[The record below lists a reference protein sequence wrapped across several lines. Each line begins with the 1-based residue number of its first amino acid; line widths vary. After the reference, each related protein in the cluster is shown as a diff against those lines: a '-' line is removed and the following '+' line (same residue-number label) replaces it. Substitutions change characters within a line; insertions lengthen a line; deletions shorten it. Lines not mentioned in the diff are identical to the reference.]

1 MTTPL
6 SGIKVI
12 EIGTLIAAPF
22 AARLMAE
29 FGAEVIKIESL
40 GQGDPLRKWRKLHEG
55 TSLWWYLQ
63 SRNKKSLALNL
74 KSSEGLG
81 LIKQLLGDAD
91 VLIENLRPGG
101 LEKLGLGWDVLHSL
115 NPKLTLVRISGY
127 GQTGPYRDRPG
138 FGAIGEAM
146 GGIRYT
152 TGNPDSPPARV
163 GVSLGDSL
171 ASLHGVIGA
180 LMSLLRVKTGQGDGQ
195 VVDVSLAESVFNV
208 MESLVPEYDMLGH
221 VRERSGGALPGIA
234 PSNTYLTADGAYV
247 VIAGNSDPIY
257 KRLMTAIGRSDLA
270 EAAEFAHN
278 DGRAAKSA
286 VLDAAITHWTSSLPI
301 EQVLSAL
308 EAAEV
313 PAGRI
318 YSVADIVSDP
328 HYQARDMLLN
338 AQLPGGVSVK
348 MPGIVPKLS
357 ETPGAVNWQGP
368 ALGQHTDDIL
378 SGLGLADAD
387 IQRLKIRGWCNDPG
401 LFRAIDRAGSLAA
414 RWPANRT
421 DLGRDG
427 RQDRADRP
435 TLSRRVFT
443 DRGGLV
449 RLAQGHPGAA

>member
-1 MTTPL
+1 MTAPL

-29 FGAEVIKIESL
+29 FGAEVIKIEAM

-63 SRNKKSLALNL
+63 SRNKKSLALDL
-74 KSSEGLG
+74 KSPEGLD

-101 LEKLGLGWDVLHSL
+101 LEKLGLGWDVLHAL

-180 LMSLLRVKTGQGDGQ
+180 LMSLLRAKTGQGDGQ
-195 VVDVSLAESVFNV
+195 IVDVSLAESVFNL

-257 KRLMTAIGRSDLA
+257 KRLMTTIGRADLA
-270 EAAEFAHN
+270 DAPEFAHN
-278 DGRAAKSA
+278 DGRAAKSGL
-286 VLDAAITHWTSSLPI
+286 LDAAITHWTSSLPI
-301 EQVLSAL
+301 DQVLSAL

-328 HYQARDMLLN
+328 HYQARDMLLT

-357 ETPGAVNWQGP
+357 ETPGSVNWQGP
-368 ALGQHTDDIL
+368 TLGQHTDAIL
-378 SGLGLADAD
+378 GDLGMTVAD
-387 IQRLKIRGWCNDPG
+387 IQRLKTSGVV
-401 LFRAIDRAGSLAA
+401 
-414 RWPANRT
+414 
-421 DLGRDG
+421 
-427 RQDRADRP
+427 Q
-435 TLSRRVFT
+435 
-443 DRGGLV
+443 
-449 RLAQGHPGAA
+449 

>member
-1 MTTPL
+1 MTAPL

-29 FGAEVIKIESL
+29 FGAEVIKIEAM

-63 SRNKKSLALNL
+63 SRNKKSLALDL
-74 KSSEGLG
+74 KSPEGLD

-101 LEKLGLGWDVLHSL
+101 LEKLGLGWDVLHAL

-195 VVDVSLAESVFNV
+195 IVDVSLAESVFNL

-257 KRLMTAIGRSDLA
+257 KRLMTTIGRADLA
-270 EAAEFAHN
+270 DAPEFAHN
-278 DGRAAKSA
+278 DGRAAKSGL
-286 VLDAAITHWTSSLPI
+286 LDAAITHWTSSLPI

-338 AQLPGGVSVK
+338 AELPGGVSVK

-357 ETPGAVNWQGP
+357 ETPGGVNWQGP
-368 ALGQHTDDIL
+368 TLGQHTDDIL
-378 SGLGLADAD
+378 GSLGLTGAD
-387 IQRLKIRGWCNDPG
+387 IQRLKTSGVV
-401 LFRAIDRAGSLAA
+401 
-414 RWPANRT
+414 
-421 DLGRDG
+421 
-427 RQDRADRP
+427 Q
-435 TLSRRVFT
+435 
-443 DRGGLV
+443 
-449 RLAQGHPGAA
+449 

>member
-1 MTTPL
+1 MTAPL

-29 FGAEVIKIESL
+29 FGAEVIKIESM
-40 GQGDPLRKWRKLHEG
+40 GQGDPLRKWRKLHQG

-63 SRNKKSLALNL
+63 SRNKKSLALDL
-74 KSSEGLG
+74 KSAEGLA
-81 LIKQLLGDAD
+81 LVKQLLGDGD

-101 LEKLGLGWDVLHSL
+101 LEKLGLGWDVLHAL
-115 NPKLTLVRISGY
+115 NPRLTLVRISGY

-195 VVDVSLAESVFNV
+195 VVDVSLAESVFNL

-257 KRLMTAIGRSDLA
+257 KRLMTAIGRIDLA
-270 EAAEFAHN
+270 EDEALAHN
-278 DGRAAKSA
+278 DGRAAQSGL
-286 VLDAAITHWTSSLPI
+286 LDAAITHWTSSLPI
-301 EQVLSAL
+301 ERVLDAL
-308 EAAEV
+308 QAAEV

-318 YSVADIVSDP
+318 YSVADIVADP
-328 HYQARDMLLN
+328 HYQARGMLLN
-338 AQLPGGVSVK
+338 AELPGGLTVK

-357 ETPGAVNWQGP
+357 QTPGAVNWQGP
-368 ALGQHTDDIL
+368 SLGQHTDEIL
-378 SGLGLADAD
+378 GGMGLAEAD
-387 IQRLKIRGWCNDPG
+387 IQRLKN
-401 LFRAIDRAGSLAA
+401 AGVV
-414 RWPANRT
+414 
-421 DLGRDG
+421 
-427 RQDRADRP
+427 Q
-435 TLSRRVFT
+435 
-443 DRGGLV
+443 
-449 RLAQGHPGAA
+449 

>member
-1 MTTPL
+1 MTAPL

-29 FGAEVIKIESL
+29 FGAEVIKIEAL

-63 SRNKKSLALNL
+63 SRNKKSLALDL
-74 KSSEGLG
+74 KSAEGLS

-101 LEKLGLGWDVLHSL
+101 LEKLGLGWDVLHAL

-195 VVDVSLAESVFNV
+195 IVDVSLAESVFNL

-257 KRLMTAIGRSDLA
+257 KRLMTTIGRADLA

-286 VLDAAITHWTSSLPI
+286 LLDAAITHWTSSLPI

-338 AQLPGGVSVK
+338 AELPGGVSVK

-368 ALGQHTDDIL
+368 SLGQHTDDIL
-378 SGLGLADAD
+378 GSLGLTVAD
-387 IQRLKIRGWCNDPG
+387 IQRLKTSGVV
-401 LFRAIDRAGSLAA
+401 
-414 RWPANRT
+414 
-421 DLGRDG
+421 
-427 RQDRADRP
+427 Q
-435 TLSRRVFT
+435 
-443 DRGGLV
+443 
-449 RLAQGHPGAA
+449 

>member
-1 MTTPL
+1 MTAPL

-29 FGAEVIKIESL
+29 FGAEVIKIEAM
-40 GQGDPLRKWRKLHEG
+40 GQCDPLRKWRKLHEG

-63 SRNKKSLALNL
+63 SRNKKSLALDL
-74 KSSEGLG
+74 KSAEGLD
-81 LIKQLLGDAD
+81 LVKQLLGDAD

-101 LEKLGLGWDVLHSL
+101 LEKLGLGWDVLHAL

-195 VVDVSLAESVFNV
+195 IVDVSLAESVFNL

-257 KRLMTAIGRSDLA
+257 KRLMLSIGRADLA
-270 EAAEFAHN
+270 EAPEFAHN
-278 DGRAAKSA
+278 DGRAAKSGL
-286 VLDAAITHWTSSLPI
+286 LDAAITHWTSSLPI
-301 EQVLSAL
+301 DQVLSAL

-318 YSVADIVSDP
+318 YSVADIVADP
-328 HYQARDMLLN
+328 HYQARDMLLS
-338 AQLPGGVSVK
+338 ADLPGGLTVK

-368 ALGQHTDDIL
+368 SLGQHTDSILGDLGL
-378 SGLGLADAD
+378 SGAD
-387 IQRLKIRGWCNDPG
+387 IQRLKSSGVV
-401 LFRAIDRAGSLAA
+401 
-414 RWPANRT
+414 
-421 DLGRDG
+421 
-427 RQDRADRP
+427 Q
-435 TLSRRVFT
+435 
-443 DRGGLV
+443 
-449 RLAQGHPGAA
+449 

>member
-1 MTTPL
+1 MTAPL
-6 SGIKVI
+6 GGIKVI

-29 FGAEVIKIESL
+29 FGADVIKIESM

-63 SRNKKSLALNL
+63 SRNKKSLALDL
-74 KSSEGLG
+74 KSSEGLD

-101 LEKLGLGWDVLHSL
+101 LEKLGLGWEVLHAL

-152 TGNPDSPPARV
+152 TGNPESPPARV

-180 LMSLLRVKTGQGDGQ
+180 LMSLLRVKTGQGEGQ
-195 VVDVSLAESVFNV
+195 IVDVSLAESVFNV

-234 PSNTYLTADGAYV
+234 PSNTYPTADGAYV

-257 KRLMTAIGRSDLA
+257 RRLMHAIGRADLA
-270 EAAEFAHN
+270 DAPELAHN
-278 DGRAAKSA
+278 DGRAAQSA
-286 VLDAAITHWTSSLPI
+286 VLDAAITHWTSSQPI
-301 EQVLSAL
+301 DRVLSAL

-328 HYQARDMLLN
+328 HYQARDMLLD

-357 ETPGAVNWQGP
+357 QTPGSVNWQGP
-368 ALGQHTDDIL
+368 ALGQHTDEIL
-378 SGLGLADAD
+378 GNLGLGGPD
-387 IQRLKIRGWCNDPG
+387 IQRL
-401 LFRAIDRAGSLAA
+401 RASGVV
-414 RWPANRT
+414 
-421 DLGRDG
+421 
-427 RQDRADRP
+427 Q
-435 TLSRRVFT
+435 
-443 DRGGLV
+443 
-449 RLAQGHPGAA
+449 

>member
-1 MTTPL
+1 MTAPL

-22 AARLMAE
+22 AARLMAD
-29 FGAEVIKIESL
+29 FGAEVIKIEAM

-63 SRNKKSLALNL
+63 SRNKKSLALDL
-74 KSSEGLG
+74 KSPEGLE
-81 LIKQLLGDAD
+81 LVKQLLSDAD

-101 LEKLGLGWDVLHSL
+101 LEKLGLGWDVLHAL

-152 TGNPDSPPARV
+152 TGHPDSPPARV

-195 VVDVSLAESVFNV
+195 IVDVSLAESVFNL

-257 KRLMTAIGRSDLA
+257 KRLMTAIGRVDLA
-270 EAAEFAHN
+270 DAPEFAHN
-278 DGRAAKSA
+278 DGRAAQSGL
-286 VLDAAITHWTSSLPI
+286 LDAAITHWTSSLPI
-301 EQVLSAL
+301 DQVLSAL
-308 EAAEV
+308 EAAQV

-357 ETPGAVNWQGP
+357 DTPGGVNWQGP
-368 ALGQHTDDIL
+368 SLGQHTDDIL
-378 SGLGLADAD
+378 GDLGLTAAD
-387 IQRLKIRGWCNDPG
+387 IQRLKTSGVV
-401 LFRAIDRAGSLAA
+401 
-414 RWPANRT
+414 
-421 DLGRDG
+421 
-427 RQDRADRP
+427 Q
-435 TLSRRVFT
+435 
-443 DRGGLV
+443 
-449 RLAQGHPGAA
+449 